1 MDFCAVS
8 IQGLLRTLATS
19 ITRFVYMSMGL
30 AMQPPVQGMT
40 FGVVQR
46 RSAKAS
52 RCRTDRESPRR
63 VSAGDTS
70 LTVKKKEEGVKEM
83 EILRSRPF
91 SRRVVVSRRDRRGSA
106 DAPFSEDSE
115 TT

>member
-1 MDFCAVS
+1 
-8 IQGLLRTLATS
+8 
-19 ITRFVYMSMGL
+19 MSKGL

-91 SRRVVVSRRDRRGSA
+91 SRRVVVSRRGRRGSA